1 MRKLH
6 LILSA
11 LSLLTQPVMSQVT
24 SNSNRFEVKNY
35 IAIDD
40 NGRYNPYYAHGFVE
54 NVGSGSNP
62 SLFIMPLLELN
73 LENIKYIDLNGN
85 ETTKNA
91 NDVYSISIPITA
103 NLALPNESQKAAIG
117 AALNTGTTIKYFSP
131 PIVKN
136 NFGVIPI
143 NPNAGVWTGQ
153 IIAQATQYEQKY
165 IIPQQQLITSYGIYK
180 AQIISLSEYEVIVKV
195 GNDVVYDERFPG
207 TLISMGNTLDDIAI
221 DRPTEYVKN
230 RIANGNFSIVIKY
243 KFKDS
248 KGSYINAQIDAQRII
263 NQFLSDDQKSS
274 VSQSSSG
281 WSFLGFGSSRKS
293 IKSNFDQQV
302 NEQFTDQRIANTT
315 IEMYDADDQM
325 IQLFENAFFPVVS
338 QQNAIENH
346 IASAERAK
354 LDGNTQLM
362 QYHLDYAKALQTNN
376 PNLEADIGKAVAS
389 LAQKDYVGF
398 IANGV
403 RWGDYKASGNSSFR
417 RTLNSSEMTQMLTK
431 WSQTKKISVQ
441 HAITQKVALS
451 QTVDYRA
458 SIGLIDGIAYPS
470 TNMYITNGY
479 NTVVKSI
486 KGVIL
491 GPITEGGALHQNN
504 ISPGSLITKIGSQ
517 SVFDGQSLT
526 NAINN
531 YKPGQTANIVLI
543 EQVGFNLFQ
552 EKLVQVTFGAYPRQ
566 N

>member
-1 MRKLH
+1 MKKLY
-6 LILSA
+6 LTISA
-11 LSLLTQPVMSQVT
+11 LSLLVYPVMSQVT

-40 NGRYNPYYAHGFVE
+40 NGRYNPYYAHGFAE
-54 NVGSGSNP
+54 NVGNGSNP
-62 SLFIMPLLELN
+62 SLFIMPLLELK
-73 LENIKYIDLNGN
+73 LENIKFIDLNGN
-85 ETTKNA
+85 ETNKNN
-91 NDVYSISIPITA
+91 NDVYSISIPIIA
-103 NLALPNESQKAAIG
+103 NLSLPNESQKAAIG
-117 AALNTGTTIKYFSP
+117 AALNTGTTIKYFSA

-136 NFGVIPI
+136 NFGVIPV

-325 IQLFENAFFPVVS
+325 IQLFENAFFPVLS

-417 RTLNSSEMTQMLTK
+417 RTLNSTEMTQMLTK

-441 HAITQKVALS
+441 HAVTQKVALS

>member
-1 MRKLH
+1 MKKNV
-6 LILSA
+6 INIIV
-11 LSLLTQPVMSQVT
+11 LSLCTQLAYSQVT
-24 SNSNRFEVKNY
+24 PNSNRFEVKNY
-35 IAIDD
+35 IALDD
-40 NGRYNPYYAHGFVE
+40 DGRYNPYYAHGFVE
-54 NVGSGSNP
+54 NVGNGSNP
-62 SLFIMPLLELN
+62 SLFILPLLEIN
-73 LENIKYIDLNGN
+73 LEKIKFIDVNGN
-85 ETTKNA
+85 ETTKNG
-91 NDVYSISIPITA
+91 NDVISISIPISSY
-103 NLALPNESQKAAIG
+103 LSLPNESQKAAIG
-117 AALNTGTTIKYFSP
+117 AALNTGTTLKLFYP
-131 PIVKN
+131 PIFKN

-153 IIAQATQYEQKY
+153 IIAQATQYEQNF
-165 IIPQQQLITSYGIYK
+165 INPQQQLISSYLKYK

-195 GNDVVYDERFPG
+195 GNDVVYDERFSG

-221 DRPTEYVKN
+221 DRPTDYVKN

-248 KGSYINAQIDAQRII
+248 KGSFINAQIDAQRII
-263 NQFLSDDQKSS
+263 NQFLSEDQKSS

-302 NEQFTDQRIANTT
+302 NEQFTDQRIASTT

-325 IQLFENAFFPVVS
+325 INMFEDAFFPTIS
-338 QQNAIENH
+338 QQKAIENH

-354 LDGNTQLM
+354 LEGNTQLM

-403 RWGDYKASGNSSFR
+403 RWGDYNASDNSSFR
-417 RTLNSSEMTQMLTK
+417 RTLNSNEMTTMLSQ

-441 HAITQKVALS
+441 HSVTQKVAFS

-458 SIGLIDGIAYPS
+458 SLGLIDGIAYPS
-470 TNMYITNGY
+470 TNMYITNGWS
-479 NTVVKSI
+479 TVVKSI
-486 KGVIL
+486 RGVIL
-491 GPITEGGALHQNN
+491 GPITVGGALHQNN

-517 SVFDGQSLT
+517 NVFDGQSLT
-526 NAINN
+526 NAMNN
-531 YKPGQTANIVLI
+531 YKPGQTVSIVLI
-543 EQVGFNLFQ
+543 EQVGINLFQ
-552 EKLVQVTFGAYPRQ
+552 EKLVQVTFGAYPKQ

>member
-1 MRKLH
+1 MKKLY
-6 LILSA
+6 LTISA
-11 LSLLTQPVMSQVT
+11 LSLLVYPVMSQVT

-35 IAIDD
+35 ITIDD
-40 NGRYNPYYAHGFVE
+40 NGRYNPYYAHGFAE
-54 NVGSGSNP
+54 NVGNGSNP
-62 SLFIMPLLELN
+62 SLFIMPLLELK
-73 LENIKYIDLNGN
+73 LENIKFIDLNGN
-85 ETTKNA
+85 ETNKNN
-91 NDVYSISIPITA
+91 NDVYSISIPIIA
-103 NLALPNESQKAAIG
+103 NLSLPNESQKAAIG
-117 AALNTGTTIKYFSP
+117 AALNTGTTIKYFSA

-136 NFGVIPI
+136 NFGVIPV

-325 IQLFENAFFPVVS
+325 IQLFENAFFPVLS

-417 RTLNSSEMTQMLTK
+417 RTLNSTEMTQMLTK

-441 HAITQKVALS
+441 HAVTQKVALS

>member
-1 MRKLH
+1 MRKLY
-6 LILSA
+6 LALSA
-11 LSLLTQPVMSQVT
+11 VSLLANPVISQVT

-40 NGRYNPYYAHGFVE
+40 NGRYNPYYAHGFAE

-62 SLFIMPLLELN
+62 SLFIMPLLELK

-85 ETTKNA
+85 ETNKSN
-91 NDVYSISIPITA
+91 NDVYSISIPIIA
-103 NLALPNESQKAAIG
+103 NLSLPNQSQKAAIG

-153 IIAQATQYEQKY
+153 IIAQATQYEQRY
-165 IIPQQQLITSYGIYK
+165 IIPQQQLINSYNIYK

-195 GNDVVYDERFPG
+195 GNDVVYDERFSG

-221 DRPTEYVKN
+221 DKPTEYVKN

-243 KFKDS
+243 KFRDS
-248 KGSYINAQIDAQRII
+248 KGSYINAQIDAQRIV

-293 IKSNFDQQV
+293 IKSSFDQQV

-315 IEMYDADDQM
+315 IEMFDADDQM
-325 IQLFENAFFPVVS
+325 IQLFENAFFPIVT

-354 LDGNTQLM
+354 LEGNTQLM

-417 RTLNSSEMTQMLTK
+417 RTLNSTEMTQMQTK

-441 HAITQKVALS
+441 HAVTQKVALS

-479 NTVVKSI
+479 TTVVKSI

-531 YKPGQTANIVLI
+531 YKPGQTASITLI